1 MKIYVGARYTRKY
14 EARGLAE
21 TLVRNGFEV
30 TATWFYEPDSSTVQ
44 LDEVEKT
51 TLIAYAKRDI
61 EEINAADVFVLMSD
75 GPREKHPR
83 GGKHVEFGYALGKGK
98 PVIVY
103 GPIENIFHLLRDVI
117 VTDKDFQLLAILGS
131 IATNLGDARYT
142 QRPAGARVVSRTAG
156 GEFRPGM
163 NFEPG
168 KATEVRVVDPVT
180 GGAKGDK
187 PCRIDL
193 IPPEVLWTLGLVYGM
208 GAKKYEP
215 YNWLRG
221 YKWSLSI
228 AALFRHLVAFVK
240 GEYLDDESGLP
251 HLAHCAWHCATLME
265 FNRLRK
271 GTDDRQT
278 TIERKG

>member
-1 MKIYVGARYTRKY
+1 MKLYLGARYTRKD

-61 EEINAADVFVLMSD
+61 AEINAADVFVLMSD

-98 PVIVY
+98 PVIVF
-103 GPIENIFHLLRDVI
+103 GPVENIFHHLPDV
-117 VTDKDFQLLAILGS
+117 
-131 IATNLGDARYT
+131 
-142 QRPAGARVVSRTAG
+142 RVVECFGALIQALHDVAIRVAYPQHEPPADG
-156 GEFRPGM
+156 QPIRFRVGDHYKQ
-163 NFEPG
+163 G
-168 KATEVRVVDPVT
+168 EVRVVDPKT